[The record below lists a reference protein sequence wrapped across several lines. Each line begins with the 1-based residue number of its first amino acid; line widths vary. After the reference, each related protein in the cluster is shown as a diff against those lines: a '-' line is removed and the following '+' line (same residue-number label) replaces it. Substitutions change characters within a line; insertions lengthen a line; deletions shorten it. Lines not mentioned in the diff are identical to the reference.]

1 MNGSRLAVLATAVV
15 FVFAVSA
22 QSAFAASVTPTV
34 LPGNPT
40 CTDLN
45 SSWTGLKKDG
55 SNVDGGLSDNSLS
68 VTITQ
73 SQNGGAFDW
82 TSNMGVDAVIVKGG
96 AGPDHSGD
104 PGSNIYSYDPE
115 STGDTNLEAPYGTGV
130 SHVEFCYDTGD
141 TPPPPPQTCEQMHA
155 GEQDSDQD
163 GVVDACD
170 NCTEMANPGQE
181 DSDEDGIGDACE
193 PIPSC
198 AEMHAGDKDADNDG
212 IVDACDNCPDKANM
226 DQADSDHDG
235 TGDACEATTSNNPP
249 PPDTTSTT
257 PPAQAL
263 QAPASQQQAPAE
275 EPGGQ
280 EVLGERISGGAAKLL
295 AASGCA
301 GKPFNARV
309 RGAGIARVVFT
320 LDGKRVK
327 TLLKPN
333 SKGVYSIRVNP
344 ARYRV
349 GVHRLVATVTFKP
362 ATRTK
367 PRTLRASFQRCAQR
381 LVAPRFTG

>member
-1 MNGSRLAVLATAVV
+1 VLATAVV
-15 FVFAVSA
+15 FVVALSA
-22 QSAFAASVTPTV
+22 QSAFAASVDPVYVTD
-34 LPGNPT
+34 NPQ
-40 CTDLN
+40 CSDYGL
-45 SSWTGLKKDG
+45 SGLKADG
-55 SNVDGGLSDNSLS
+55 SNVDGDYSDGTLS
-68 VTITQ
+68 VTIDQ
-73 SQNGGAFDW
+73 DGNGGAILSW
-82 TSNMGVDAVIVKGG
+82 SSNIGVDKVIVKGG
-96 AGPDHSGD
+96 AGSDNSGN
-104 PGSNIYSYDPE
+104 PGSNVYSYDPE
-115 STGDTNLEAPYGTGV
+115 STGDTNLVPPNNTGL

-181 DSDEDGIGDACE
+181 DSDQDGIGDACE

-198 AEMHAGDKDADNDG
+198 AEMHAGDKDSDEDG

-235 TGDACEATTSNNPP
+235 TGDACEATTSTNP

-295 AASGCA
+295 SATGCA
-301 GKPFNARV
+301 GKPFSARV
-309 RGAGIARVVFT
+309 RGAGIASVVFT
-320 LDGKRVK
+320 LDGKRVR

-333 SKGVYSIRVNP
+333 RKGVYSIRVNP

-381 LVAPRFTG
+381 LAAPRFTG